1 MNRALVIFVFC
12 ERLSIRVHALNW
24 HERDI
29 NSISKMEEDLSK
41 EVLPELC
48 GCTLDVLTKVKL
60 VLYVIRL

>member
-1 MNRALVIFVFC
+1 
-12 ERLSIRVHALNW
+12 
-24 HERDI
+24 
-29 NSISKMEEDLSK
+29 MEEDLSK